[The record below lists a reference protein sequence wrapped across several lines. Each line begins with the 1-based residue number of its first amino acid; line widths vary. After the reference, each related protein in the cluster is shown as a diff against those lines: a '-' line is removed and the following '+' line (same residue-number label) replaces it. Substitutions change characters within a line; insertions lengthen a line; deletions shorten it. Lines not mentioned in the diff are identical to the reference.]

1 MPTRRI
7 TRRPNTLS
15 RPAEAPTPRG
25 GAARSKIL
33 EAAHDLFL
41 RNGFHG
47 TSMRQIA
54 DAAGVAVGGLYNHWG
69 SKEDIFAAVLD
80 AYHPYHVILPA
91 LNETKGETVE
101 AFVRDAAQR
110 IRAGFAGAETQL
122 LPLVFIEFVEF
133 QGRHLKQ
140 LAEKILPLMLSFIQ
154 RFAGRRGKLRP
165 IPQPVML
172 LAFMGLMGVFLM
184 SQMALKGTPLL
195 KQSRDDWFGG
205 LVDIYLHGIVEPEA

>member
-1 MPTRRI
+1 MPRKKTAPPPSTQRGEATR
-7 TRRPNTLS
+7 
-15 RPAEAPTPRG
+15 A
-25 GAARSKIL
+25 KIV
-33 EAAHDLFL
+33 EAAHGLFL
-41 RNGFHG
+41 KHGFHG
-47 TSMRQIA
+47 ASMRQIA
-54 DAAGVAVGGLYNHWG
+54 DGAGLALGGIYNHFSG
-69 SKEDIFAAVLD
+69 KEEIFAAVLD
-80 AYHPYHVILPA
+80 AYHPYHVVLPA
-91 LNETKGETVE
+91 LNETQGETVE

-140 LAEKILPLMLSFIQ
+140 LAEKILPPMLSFIQ

-195 KQSRDDWFGG
+195 KQRRDDWFGG

>member
-1 MPTRRI
+1 MPRKKPAPPPSTQRGEATR
-7 TRRPNTLS
+7 
-15 RPAEAPTPRG
+15 A
-25 GAARSKIL
+25 KIL
-33 EAAHDLFL
+33 EAAHGLFL
-41 RNGFHG
+41 KHGFHG
-47 TSMRQIA
+47 ASMRQIA
-54 DAAGVAVGGLYNHWG
+54 DGAGLALGGIYNHFSG
-69 SKEDIFAAVLD
+69 KEEIFAAVLD
-80 AYHPYHVILPA
+80 AYHPYHVVLPA
-91 LNETKGETVE
+91 LNETQGETVE

-140 LAEKILPLMLSFIQ
+140 LAEKILPPMLSFIQ

-184 SQMALKGTPLL
+184 SQMVLKGTPLL
-195 KQSRDDWFGG
+195 KPSTYDWFGG
-205 LVDIYLHGIVEPEA
+205 MVDIYLHGILEPEA

>member
-1 MPTRRI
+1 MPRKKPAPPPSTQRGEATR
-7 TRRPNTLS
+7 
-15 RPAEAPTPRG
+15 A
-25 GAARSKIL
+25 KIL
-33 EAAHDLFL
+33 EAAHGLFL
-41 RNGFHG
+41 KHGFHG
-47 TSMRQIA
+47 ASMRQIA
-54 DAAGVAVGGLYNHWG
+54 DGAGLALGGIYNHFSG
-69 SKEDIFAAVLD
+69 KEEIFAAVLD
-80 AYHPYHVILPA
+80 AYHPYHVVLPA
-91 LNETKGETVE
+91 LNETQGETVE

-140 LAEKILPLMLSFIQ
+140 LAEKILPPMLSFIQ

-172 LAFMGLMGVFLM
+172 LTFMGLMGVFLM

-205 LVDIYLHGIVEPEA
+205 LVDIYLHGILEPEA